1 MKSVRYFTLNFSG
14 FTTAASEKQGYLRL
28 IAGEHVFYTDKRYF
42 NDPSLFDRLKINQ
55 PLHLGA
61 RRLDNGSYW
70 IHWLSDGETLLE
82 PSQRVKRWAR
92 PLLFISLLTLIVTL
106 IPLLVSASEWG
117 RFGCGIIAILAFIA
131 LLTGLWE
138 RLFHPVLKR
147 HPAMRDLLAKMAM
160 ARRRDV
166 SFCQPLPATTQALRQ
181 SAMPFTQALPERYAA
196 QADIITD
203 THFKKWYAGNPTR
216 EYHGLG
222 IQCGSLPLAFWW
234 QAGCANFALH
244 PVFYRCQPPFLAT
257 GDRILAVYERDSR
270 AIHALYNASDGAAY
284 IKNHPLYPGR
294 RQAVAA
300 LLPVLRP
307 RAGDV
312 SVISRSRT
320 RQRPSVRPARL
331 VAGSGFTGH
340 AVLIVT
346 LFWRGTG
353 GAGADR
359 PNGLVIVTPGG

>member
-82 PSQRVKRWAR
+82 PSQHVKRWAR

-131 LLTGLWE
+131 LLTGLYE
-138 RLFHPVLKR
+138 RLFHPALKR
-147 HPAMRDLLAKMAM
+147 HPAMRDMLAKMAM

-181 SAMPFTQALPERYAA
+181 SAMPFTQALP
-196 QADIITD
+196 
-203 THFKKWYAGNPTR
+203 
-216 EYHGLG
+216 
-222 IQCGSLPLAFWW
+222 
-234 QAGCANFALH
+234 
-244 PVFYRCQPPFLAT
+244 
-257 GDRILAVYERDSR
+257 
-270 AIHALYNASDGAAY
+270 
-284 IKNHPLYPGR
+284 
-294 RQAVAA
+294 
-300 LLPVLRP
+300 
-307 RAGDV
+307 
-312 SVISRSRT
+312 
-320 RQRPSVRPARL
+320 
-331 VAGSGFTGH
+331 
-340 AVLIVT
+340 
-346 LFWRGTG
+346 
-353 GAGADR
+353 
-359 PNGLVIVTPGG
+359 